1 MESREGARKTT
12 CALPDPPAGGQ
23 GGLGRGRWYRLLL
36 VTPFVWQIG
45 LAPWAGHVGYA
56 PGRVPFLL
64 VWMAAGVVVGSA
76 SIGATYLLDRRTG
89 GLERA

>member
-1 MESREGARKTT
+1 METQGPR
-12 CALPDPPAGGQ
+12 AG
-23 GGLGRGRWYRLLL
+23 RRWHRLLL
-36 VTPFVWQIG
+36 VVPFVWQVA

-76 SIGATYLLDRRTG
+76 AIAATYLVDRRAG
-89 GLERA
+89 DVERT